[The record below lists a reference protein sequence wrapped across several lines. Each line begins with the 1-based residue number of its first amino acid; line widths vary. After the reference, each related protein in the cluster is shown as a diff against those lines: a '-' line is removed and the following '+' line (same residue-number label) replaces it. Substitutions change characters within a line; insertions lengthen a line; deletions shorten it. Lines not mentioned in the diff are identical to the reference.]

1 MLLKGAPDQ
10 SHQRGEHLATLLYFN
25 PRVAKFSIIMQEPL
39 ATDMDIK
46 DEILTDDEKR
56 SGVYLTKNGRVRKDR
71 TTNYVYGSGPG
82 SKKVIS
88 M

>member
-1 MLLKGAPDQ
+1 
-10 SHQRGEHLATLLYFN
+10 
-25 PRVAKFSIIMQEPL
+25 
-39 ATDMDIK
+39 MDIK

-82 SKKVIS
+82 SKKVLSDDILGINS
-88 M
+88 WIFIQGYSGN

>member
-1 MLLKGAPDQ
+1 
-10 SHQRGEHLATLLYFN
+10 
-25 PRVAKFSIIMQEPL
+25 MQEPL

-56 SGVYLTKNGRVRKDR
+56 SGVYITKNGRVRKDR

-82 SKKVIS
+82 SKKVHTG
-88 M
+88 

>member
-1 MLLKGAPDQ
+1 
-10 SHQRGEHLATLLYFN
+10 
-25 PRVAKFSIIMQEPL
+25 MQEPL

-56 SGVYLTKNGRVRKDR
+56 SGVYITKNGRVRKDR

-82 SKKVIS
+82 SKKVLSDDTLGINS
-88 M
+88 SIFIQGYSGN

>member
-1 MLLKGAPDQ
+1 
-10 SHQRGEHLATLLYFN
+10 
-25 PRVAKFSIIMQEPL
+25 MQEPL

-46 DEILTDDEKR
+46 DEILTDDGER

-82 SKKVIS
+82 SKKVQKD
-88 M
+88 MRTLELFLELLYMVT